1 MVQRT
6 EIAGAVGGS
15 GVGLQIMQGQ
25 EGGDIAYTYSM
36 ILLVGVI
43 GVILVVGLM
52 TLERRLLAWHEIYRD
67 R

>member
-1 MVQRT
+1 M
-6 EIAGAVGGS
+6 E
-15 GVGLQIMQGQ
+15 GQ
-25 EGGDIAYTYSM
+25 EGGDIAYTYAN
-36 ILLVGVI
+36 IVIVGVI